1 MFKEALET
9 DFELVASHGVA
20 ASGIDYRQSYSQ
32 MVDYCENTEIKG
44 APLNK
49 DGERKLLTKSEAK
62 ALREYIKKF
71 PLSKIK
77 TDYKRWKKAFKGSN
91 RSKNKIKKIKNK
103 LKKAVKK
110 TSKLKKSK

>member
-1 MFKEALET
+1 MEALAT

-20 ASGIDYRQSYSQ
+20 ASGTDYRQSYLQ

-44 APLNK
+44 APFNK
-49 DGERKLLTKSEAK
+49 DGERKLVTKSEAK
-62 ALREYIKKF
+62 TLREYIKKF

-77 TDYKRWKKAFKGSN
+77 KDYKRWKRAFKGSN
-91 RSKNKIKKIKNK
+91 KSKNKIKKIKNT

-110 TSKLKKSK
+110 TSKLKKKQIK